1 MNEILKLIYRIS
13 INKYYLLYYKCVSFS
28 LIYINQLMPT
38 KLDRVQVLFQK
49 ELFKK
54 LKVIAKIERRSLS
67 SMVGSI
73 VEDAINSKKY
83 QSLLSKAKSDDLKSK
98 IDESKLLINEILKSK
113 SSNQSDID
121 ENSKLKQIEDILSLI
136 SESNKESLEEPMEES
151 VGKEFLLVEEALK
164 PDGLVEELE
173 LETNYKINKMNVM
186 LSKINKNKDL
196 NV

>member
-1 MNEILKLIYRIS
+1 M
-13 INKYYLLYYKCVSFS
+13 LYYKCVSFS
-28 LIYINQLMPT
+28 VIYINQLMPT

-98 IDESKLLINEILKSK
+98 IDQSKLLINEILKSK

-136 SESNKESLEEPMEES
+136 SESNKESLEEQMEES
-151 VGKEFLLVEEALK
+151 VGEDLLLVEEALK
-164 PDGLVEELE
+164 PDGLIEELE
-173 LETNYKINKMNVM
+173 LETDYKINKMNVM

>member
-1 MNEILKLIYRIS
+1 M
-13 INKYYLLYYKCVSFS
+13 LYYKCVSFS
-28 LIYINQLMPT
+28 VIYINQLMPT

-54 LKVIAKIERRSLS
+54 LKIIAKIERRSLS

-136 SESNKESLEEPMEES
+136 SESHKESLEES
-151 VGKEFLLVEEALK
+151 VGKDLLLVEEALK
-164 PDGLVEELE
+164 PDGLIEELE
-173 LETNYKINKMNVM
+173 LETDYKINKMNVM

>member
-1 MNEILKLIYRIS
+1 
-13 INKYYLLYYKCVSFS
+13 
-28 LIYINQLMPT
+28 
-38 KLDRVQVLFQK
+38 
-49 ELFKK
+49 
-54 LKVIAKIERRSLS
+54 
-67 SMVGSI
+67 MVGSM

-121 ENSKLKQIEDILSLI
+121 ENSKLKQIEDILLLI
-136 SESNKESLEEPMEES
+136 SESNKESLEEQMEES
-151 VGKEFLLVEEALK
+151 VGEDLLLVEEALK
-164 PDGLVEELE
+164 PDGLIEELE
-173 LETNYKINKMNVM
+173 LETDYKINKMNVM

>member
-1 MNEILKLIYRIS
+1 
-13 INKYYLLYYKCVSFS
+13 
-28 LIYINQLMPT
+28 MPT

-54 LKVIAKIERRSLS
+54 LKIIAKIERRSLS

-98 IDESKLLINEILKSK
+98 IDQSKLLINEILKSK

-151 VGKEFLLVEEALK
+151 VVKDLLLVEEALK
-164 PDGLVEELE
+164 PDGLIEELE
-173 LETNYKINKMNVM
+173 LETDYKINKMNVM

>member
-1 MNEILKLIYRIS
+1 
-13 INKYYLLYYKCVSFS
+13 
-28 LIYINQLMPT
+28 MPT

-54 LKVIAKIERRSLS
+54 LKIIAKIERRSLS

-151 VGKEFLLVEEALK
+151 VGEDLLLVEEALK
-164 PDGLVEELE
+164 PDGLIEELE
-173 LETNYKINKMNVM
+173 LETDYKINKMNVM

>member
-1 MNEILKLIYRIS
+1 
-13 INKYYLLYYKCVSFS
+13 
-28 LIYINQLMPT
+28 MPT

-136 SESNKESLEEPMEES
+136 SESNEESLEESLEES
-151 VGKEFLLVEEALK
+151 VGKDLLLVEEALK
-164 PDGLVEELE
+164 PDGFIEELE
-173 LETNYKINKMNVM
+173 FETDYKINKMNVM
-186 LSKINKNKDL
+186 LSKIYKNKDL

>member
-1 MNEILKLIYRIS
+1 
-13 INKYYLLYYKCVSFS
+13 
-28 LIYINQLMPT
+28 MPT

-54 LKVIAKIERRSLS
+54 LKIIAKIERRSLS

-136 SESNKESLEEPMEES
+136 SESNEESLEESLEES
-151 VGKEFLLVEEALK
+151 VGKDLLLVEEALK
-164 PDGLVEELE
+164 PDGLIEELE
-173 LETNYKINKMNVM
+173 LETDYKINKMNVM
-186 LSKINKNKDL
+186 LSKMYKNKDL

>member
-1 MNEILKLIYRIS
+1 
-13 INKYYLLYYKCVSFS
+13 
-28 LIYINQLMPT
+28 MPT

-54 LKVIAKIERRSLS
+54 LKIIAKIERRSLS

-136 SESNKESLEEPMEES
+136 SESNKESVEEP
-151 VGKEFLLVEEALK
+151 VGEDLLLVEEALK
-164 PDGLVEELE
+164 PDGLIEELE
-173 LETNYKINKMNVM
+173 LETDYKINKMNVM
-186 LSKINKNKDL
+186 LSKIYKNKDL

>member
-1 MNEILKLIYRIS
+1 
-13 INKYYLLYYKCVSFS
+13 
-28 LIYINQLMPT
+28 MPT

-136 SESNKESLEEPMEES
+136 SESNEESLEESLEES
-151 VGKEFLLVEEALK
+151 VGKDLLLVEEALK
-164 PDGLVEELE
+164 PDGLIEELE
-173 LETNYKINKMNVM
+173 LETDYKINKMNVM
-186 LSKINKNKDL
+186 LSKMNKNKDL

>member
-1 MNEILKLIYRIS
+1 M
-13 INKYYLLYYKCVSFS
+13 LYYKCVSFS
-28 LIYINQLMPT
+28 VIYINQLMPT

-54 LKVIAKIERRSLS
+54 LKIIAKIERRSLS
-67 SMVGSI
+67 SMVGSM

-136 SESNKESLEEPMEES
+136 SESNKESVEES
-151 VGKEFLLVEEALK
+151 VGKDLLLVEEALK
-164 PDGLVEELE
+164 PDGLIEELE
-173 LETNYKINKMNVM
+173 LETDYKINKMNVM

>member
-1 MNEILKLIYRIS
+1 
-13 INKYYLLYYKCVSFS
+13 
-28 LIYINQLMPT
+28 MPT

-54 LKVIAKIERRSLS
+54 LKIIAKIERRSLS

-98 IDESKLLINEILKSK
+98 IDQSKLLINEILKSK
-113 SSNQSDID
+113 ISNQSDID

-136 SESNKESLEEPMEES
+136 SESNKESLEEQMEES
-151 VGKEFLLVEEALK
+151 VGEDLLLVEEALK
-164 PDGLVEELE
+164 PDGLIEELE
-173 LETNYKINKMNVM
+173 LETDYKINKMNVM

>member
-1 MNEILKLIYRIS
+1 
-13 INKYYLLYYKCVSFS
+13 
-28 LIYINQLMPT
+28 MPT

-54 LKVIAKIERRSLS
+54 LKIIAKIERRSLS

-136 SESNKESLEEPMEES
+136 SESNEESLEES
-151 VGKEFLLVEEALK
+151 VGKDLLLVEEALK
-164 PDGLVEELE
+164 PDGLIEELE
-173 LETNYKINKMNVM
+173 LETDYKINKMNVM

>member
-1 MNEILKLIYRIS
+1 
-13 INKYYLLYYKCVSFS
+13 
-28 LIYINQLMPT
+28 MPT

-54 LKVIAKIERRSLS
+54 LKIIAKIERRSLS
-67 SMVGSI
+67 SMVGSM

-121 ENSKLKQIEDILSLI
+121 ENSKLKQIKDILSLI
-136 SESNKESLEEPMEES
+136 SESNKESVEES
-151 VGKEFLLVEEALK
+151 VGKDLLLVEEALK
-164 PDGLVEELE
+164 PEGLVEEIEFL
-173 LETNYKINKMNVM
+173 TDKKMNKLNEM
-186 LSKINKNKDL
+186 LNQINKNKDL

>member
-1 MNEILKLIYRIS
+1 
-13 INKYYLLYYKCVSFS
+13 
-28 LIYINQLMPT
+28 MPT

-136 SESNKESLEEPMEES
+136 SESNEESLEEQMEES
-151 VGKEFLLVEEALK
+151 VGEDLLLVEEALK
-164 PDGLVEELE
+164 PDGLIEELE
-173 LETNYKINKMNVM
+173 LETDYKINKMNVM
-186 LSKINKNKDL
+186 LSKMYKNKDL

>member
-1 MNEILKLIYRIS
+1 
-13 INKYYLLYYKCVSFS
+13 
-28 LIYINQLMPT
+28 MPT

-54 LKVIAKIERRSLS
+54 LKIIAKIERRSLS

-98 IDESKLLINEILKSK
+98 IDQSKLLINEILKSK

-121 ENSKLKQIEDILSLI
+121 ENSKLKQIEDTLSLI
-136 SESNKESLEEPMEES
+136 SESNKESLEESVEES
-151 VGKEFLLVEEALK
+151 VGEELLLVEEALK
-164 PDGLVEELE
+164 PDGLIEELE
-173 LETNYKINKMNVM
+173 LETDYKINKMNVM

>member
-1 MNEILKLIYRIS
+1 M
-13 INKYYLLYYKCVSFS
+13 LYYKCVSFS
-28 LIYINQLMPT
+28 VIYINQLMPT

-136 SESNKESLEEPMEES
+136 SESNEESLEES
-151 VGKEFLLVEEALK
+151 VGKDLLLVEEALK
-164 PDGLVEELE
+164 PDGLIEELE
-173 LETNYKINKMNVM
+173 LETDYKINKMNVM

>member
-1 MNEILKLIYRIS
+1 
-13 INKYYLLYYKCVSFS
+13 
-28 LIYINQLMPT
+28 MPT

-98 IDESKLLINEILKSK
+98 IDQSKLLINEILKSK

-136 SESNKESLEEPMEES
+136 SESNEESLEESLEES
-151 VGKEFLLVEEALK
+151 VGKDLLLVEEALK
-164 PDGLVEELE
+164 PDGLIEELE
-173 LETNYKINKMNVM
+173 LETDYKINKMNVM

>member
-1 MNEILKLIYRIS
+1 
-13 INKYYLLYYKCVSFS
+13 
-28 LIYINQLMPT
+28 MPT

-54 LKVIAKIERRSLS
+54 LKIIAKIERRSLS
-67 SMVGSI
+67 SMVGSM

-136 SESNKESLEEPMEES
+136 SESNKESLEEQMDES
-151 VGKEFLLVEEALK
+151 VGEDLLLVEEALK
-164 PDGLVEELE
+164 PDGLIEELE
-173 LETNYKINKMNVM
+173 LETDYKINKMNVM

>member
-1 MNEILKLIYRIS
+1 
-13 INKYYLLYYKCVSFS
+13 
-28 LIYINQLMPT
+28 MPT

-98 IDESKLLINEILKSK
+98 IDQSKLLINEILKSK

-151 VGKEFLLVEEALK
+151 VGEDLLLVEEALK
-164 PDGLVEELE
+164 PDGFIEELE
-173 LETNYKINKMNVM
+173 LETDYKINKMNVM
-186 LSKINKNKDL
+186 LSKINKYKDL

>member
-1 MNEILKLIYRIS
+1 
-13 INKYYLLYYKCVSFS
+13 
-28 LIYINQLMPT
+28 MPT

-54 LKVIAKIERRSLS
+54 LKIIAKIERRSLS
-67 SMVGSI
+67 SMVGSM

-98 IDESKLLINEILKSK
+98 IDESNLLINEILKSK

-121 ENSKLKQIEDILSLI
+121 ENSKLKQIKDILSLI
-136 SESNKESLEEPMEES
+136 SESNKESVEES
-151 VGKEFLLVEEALK
+151 VGKDLLLVEEALK
-164 PDGLVEELE
+164 PEGLVEEIEFL
-173 LETNYKINKMNVM
+173 TDKKMNKLNEM
-186 LSKINKNKDL
+186 LNQINKNKDL

>member
-1 MNEILKLIYRIS
+1 
-13 INKYYLLYYKCVSFS
+13 
-28 LIYINQLMPT
+28 MPT

-54 LKVIAKIERRSLS
+54 LKIIAKIERRSLS

-98 IDESKLLINEILKSK
+98 IDQSKLLINEILKSK

-136 SESNKESLEEPMEES
+136 SESNKESLEEQMEES
-151 VGKEFLLVEEALK
+151 VEEDLLLVEEALK
-164 PDGLVEELE
+164 PDGLIEELE
-173 LETNYKINKMNVM
+173 LETDYKINKMNVM

>member
-1 MNEILKLIYRIS
+1 M
-13 INKYYLLYYKCVSFS
+13 LYYKCVSFS
-28 LIYINQLMPT
+28 VIYINQLMPT

-98 IDESKLLINEILKSK
+98 IDESKLLINEILISK

-136 SESNKESLEEPMEES
+136 SESNKESLEEQMEES
-151 VGKEFLLVEEALK
+151 VGEDLLLVEEALK
-164 PDGLVEELE
+164 PDGFIEELE
-173 LETNYKINKMNVM
+173 LETDYKINKMNVM
-186 LSKINKNKDL
+186 LSKMYKNKDL

>member
-1 MNEILKLIYRIS
+1 
-13 INKYYLLYYKCVSFS
+13 
-28 LIYINQLMPT
+28 MPT

-54 LKVIAKIERRSLS
+54 LKIIAKIERRSLS

-98 IDESKLLINEILKSK
+98 IDQSKLLINEILKSK

-136 SESNKESLEEPMEES
+136 SESNKESLEEPIEEIA
-151 VGKEFLLVEEALK
+151 GKDFLLVEEALK
-164 PDGLVEELE
+164 PDGLIEELE
-173 LETNYKINKMNVM
+173 LETDYKINKMNVM

>member
-1 MNEILKLIYRIS
+1 
-13 INKYYLLYYKCVSFS
+13 
-28 LIYINQLMPT
+28 MPT

-54 LKVIAKIERRSLS
+54 LKIIAKIERRSLS
-67 SMVGSI
+67 SMVGSM

-136 SESNKESLEEPMEES
+136 SESNKESLEEQMEES
-151 VGKEFLLVEEALK
+151 VGEDLLLVEEALK
-164 PDGLVEELE
+164 PDGLIEELE
-173 LETNYKINKMNVM
+173 LETDYKINKMNVM

>member
-1 MNEILKLIYRIS
+1 
-13 INKYYLLYYKCVSFS
+13 
-28 LIYINQLMPT
+28 MPT

-98 IDESKLLINEILKSK
+98 IDQSKLLINEILKSK

-136 SESNKESLEEPMEES
+136 SESNKESLEEQMEES
-151 VGKEFLLVEEALK
+151 VGEDLLLVEEALK
-164 PDGLVEELE
+164 PDGIIEEIE
-173 LETNYKINKMNVM
+173 LETDYKINKMNVM
-186 LSKINKNKDL
+186 LSKMYKNKDL

>member
-1 MNEILKLIYRIS
+1 M
-13 INKYYLLYYKCVSFS
+13 LYYKCVSFS
-28 LIYINQLMPT
+28 VIYINQLMPT

-54 LKVIAKIERRSLS
+54 LKIIAKIERRSLS

-98 IDESKLLINEILKSK
+98 IDQSKLLINEILKSK

-136 SESNKESLEEPMEES
+136 SESNEESLEESLEES
-151 VGKEFLLVEEALK
+151 VGKDLLLVEEALK
-164 PDGLVEELE
+164 PDGLIEELE
-173 LETNYKINKMNVM
+173 LETDYKINKMNVM

>member
-1 MNEILKLIYRIS
+1 
-13 INKYYLLYYKCVSFS
+13 
-28 LIYINQLMPT
+28 MPT

-54 LKVIAKIERRSLS
+54 LKIIAKIERRSLS

-98 IDESKLLINEILKSK
+98 IDQSKLLINEILKSK

-136 SESNKESLEEPMEES
+136 SETNEESVEEQMEES
-151 VGKEFLLVEEALK
+151 VGEDLLLVEEALK
-164 PDGLVEELE
+164 PDGLIEELE
-173 LETNYKINKMNVM
+173 LETDYKINKMNVM

>member
-1 MNEILKLIYRIS
+1 
-13 INKYYLLYYKCVSFS
+13 
-28 LIYINQLMPT
+28 MPT

-54 LKVIAKIERRSLS
+54 LKIIAKIERRSLS

-136 SESNKESLEEPMEES
+136 SESNKESLEESIEES
-151 VGKEFLLVEEALK
+151 VAKDLLLVEEALK
-164 PDGLVEELE
+164 PDGLIEELE
-173 LETNYKINKMNVM
+173 LETDYKINKMNVM

>member
-1 MNEILKLIYRIS
+1 
-13 INKYYLLYYKCVSFS
+13 
-28 LIYINQLMPT
+28 MPT

-136 SESNKESLEEPMEES
+136 SESNEESLEESLEES
-151 VGKEFLLVEEALK
+151 VGKDLLLVEEALK
-164 PDGLVEELE
+164 PDGLIEELE
-173 LETNYKINKMNVM
+173 LETDYKINKMNVM
-186 LSKINKNKDL
+186 LSKMYKNKDL

>member
-1 MNEILKLIYRIS
+1 
-13 INKYYLLYYKCVSFS
+13 
-28 LIYINQLMPT
+28 MPT

-98 IDESKLLINEILKSK
+98 IDQSKLLINEILKSK

-136 SESNKESLEEPMEES
+136 SESNKESLEEQMEES
-151 VGKEFLLVEEALK
+151 VGEDLLLVEEALK
-164 PDGLVEELE
+164 PDGFIEELE
-173 LETNYKINKMNVM
+173 LETDYKINKMNVM
-186 LSKINKNKDL
+186 LSKMYKNKDL
-196 NV
+196 NI